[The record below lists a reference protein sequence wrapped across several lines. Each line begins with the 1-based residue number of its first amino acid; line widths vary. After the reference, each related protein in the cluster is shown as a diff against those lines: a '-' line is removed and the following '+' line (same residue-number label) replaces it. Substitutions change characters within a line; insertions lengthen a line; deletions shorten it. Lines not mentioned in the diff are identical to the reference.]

1 MKINRLDEVF
11 KEKKVQ
17 NRVLAKYFNKSEETI
32 SKWRNNKRQP
42 SLENVVE
49 IAKFLRID
57 TRQLLESTSWENEK
71 SETYEQFSVRVKD
84 EKK

>member
-1 MKINRLDEVF
+1 MKINKLDEVF

-32 SKWRNNKRQP
+32 SKWRNNKRKP
-42 SLENVVE
+42 SLENLVE

-71 SETYEQFSVRVKD
+71 SETYEQFSAKVKE

>member
-42 SLENVVE
+42 SLENLVE

-71 SETYEQFSVRVKD
+71 SETYEQFSVRIK
-84 EKK
+84 EENK

>member
-1 MKINRLDEVF
+1 MKINKLDEVF

-42 SLENVVE
+42 SLENLVE

-71 SETYEQFSVRVKD
+71 SETYEQFSAKVKE

>member
-17 NRVLAKYFNKSEETI
+17 NRVLAKYFSKSEETI

-42 SLENVVE
+42 SVENLTE
-49 IAKFLRID
+49 ISKFLRID
-57 TRQLLESTSWENEK
+57 IRLLLESTSWENEK
-71 SETYEQFSVRVKD
+71 SETYEQFSAKIKD
-84 EKK
+84 GKK

>member
-42 SLENVVE
+42 SLENLVE

-57 TRQLLESTSWENEK
+57 TRHLLESTSWENEK
-71 SETYEQFSVRVKD
+71 SETYEQFSVRIK
-84 EKK
+84 EENK

>member
-42 SLENVVE
+42 SLENLVE

-71 SETYEQFSVRVKD
+71 SETYEQFSVRIKD
-84 EKK
+84 GKK

>member
-42 SLENVVE
+42 SLENLVE

-71 SETYEQFSVRVKD
+71 SETYEQFCVRIKD

>member
-42 SLENVVE
+42 SLENLFE

-57 TRQLLESTSWENEK
+57 TCQLLESISWENEK
-71 SETYEQFSVRVKD
+71 SETYEKFSVRIK
-84 EKK
+84 EENK